1 MIINVPAISYKHY
14 QDKEVPMILEKLA
27 EIKANYGTIINLISS
42 ITNVPANV
50 IIAFIFIESRGN
62 EKAESFICNAKK
74 PYECPVGLM
83 QITAETAT
91 GVIFYE
97 NKQGRLLP
105 NEKAILQKYIS
116 QDKLNCIYS
125 MQFFG
130 HPVKC
135 STITVKS
142 GRNVG
147 QIIQKKDLLNP
158 ELNILI
164 GTMLIGQL
172 IDQHTENGVPRMD
185 KVVVR
190 YNAGYFYKP
199 QGSTIQET
207 VNLVPSESKSYIYK
221 LLGINGI
228 LSLLKNAA

>member
-1 MIINVPAISYKHY
+1 MIIKAPAISNKFYE
-14 QDKEVPMILEKLA
+14 DSEVPFIKDKLA
-27 EIKANYGTIINLISS
+27 EIRSKYGRIIDLVAT
-42 ITNVPANV
+42 ITNVPAK
-50 IIAFIFIESRGN
+50 IITSFIFIESRGE
-62 EKAESFICNAKK
+62 EKAESFICKSSR

-105 NEKAILQKYIS
+105 EEKSILQKYIS
-116 QDKLNCIYS
+116 KAKLECIYS
-125 MQFFG
+125 MQYFG

-135 STITVKS
+135 SHITIKA
-142 GRNVG
+142 GNKVG
-147 QIIQKKDLLNP
+147 QIIEKKDLFNP

-164 GTMLIGQL
+164 GAMLIGQL
-172 IDQHTENGVPRMD
+172 IDQHTELGTPRMD

-199 QGSTIQET
+199 QGNTIQQT
-207 VNLVPSESKSYIYK
+207 VNLVNAESRNYIYK
-221 LLGINGI
+221 LLGNNGV
-228 LSLLKNAA
+228 LSLA

>member
-1 MIINVPAISYKHY
+1 MIKAPAILTKFY
-14 QDKEVPMILEKLA
+14 QDTDVPMIVAKLA
-27 EIKANYGTIINLISS
+27 EIRSNYGRIIDLVASV
-42 ITNVPANV
+42 TNVSAKV
-50 IIAFIFIESRGN
+50 IASFIFIESRGN
-62 EKAESFICNAKK
+62 EKAESFVCKASA

-105 NEKAILQKYIS
+105 EEKAILQKYIS

-125 MQFFG
+125 MQYFG

-135 STITVKS
+135 SKITLK
-142 GRNVG
+142 GGNKVG
-147 QIIQKKDLLNP
+147 QIIEKKDLFHP

-164 GTMLIGQL
+164 GAMLIGQL
-172 IDQHTENGVPRMD
+172 ADQHTENGAIRMD

-199 QGSTIQET
+199 QGNTIEQT
-207 VNLVPSESKSYIYK
+207 VAMVPAESRNYIYK
-221 LLGINGI
+221 LLGQNGV
-228 LSLLKNAA
+228 LSLA